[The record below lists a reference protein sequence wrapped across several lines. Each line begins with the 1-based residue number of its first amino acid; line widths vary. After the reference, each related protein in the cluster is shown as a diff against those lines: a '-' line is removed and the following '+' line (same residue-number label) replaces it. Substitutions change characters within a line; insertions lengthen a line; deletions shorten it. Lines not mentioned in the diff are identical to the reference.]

1 MTDFRAFSWA
11 QCCHAYNAVDLQE
24 LTAAGVPA
32 CGHMLLT
39 GAPGT
44 GKTALATQLASAV
57 SHLCVLMLSLCA
69 T

>member
-1 MTDFRAFSWA
+1 MLDRQ
-11 QCCHAYNAVDLQE
+11 QCCPAEEAVEVQE

-32 CGHMLLT
+32 CGHMLLS

-57 SHLCVLMLSLCA
+57 SHLCVLISVTLCCMRM
-69 T
+69 TQ